1 MRNLLFIIVLTYLTV
16 SFKSIEKHSSDNN
29 LEDFTNVGLDKI
41 EYNLAQ
47 KFIINFNNNSPF
59 PNQINGFCIP
69 KSFFKDIPN
78 DNDDEGVEF
87 IFGTTKNGITLLMKP
102 AKYNGGVPKFDNT
115 NVWSSSIKESK
126 NIKEL
131 SNNVSFIKKKDNYVL
146 LEKAI
151 NNYEMIYCSQPS
163 QMRSFFVGKNLLHKI
178 IYPDNT
184 ASRSGIKIFLAKIDN
199 SNGNINAI
207 FQADNNEK
215 PPYILK
221 KSGDSQIYA
230 CIFEG
235 FRTSNQN
242 VAGNGDDLSSTIKPC
257 PKYCGN

>member
-1 MRNLLFIIVLTYLTV
+1 MRKMLFIIVVTYLTV
-16 SFKSIEKHSSDNN
+16 SFKSIEKQSSNNN

-41 EYNLAQ
+41 EYDLAK
-47 KFIINFNNNSPF
+47 KFIDNFNNNSPF

-78 DNDDEGVEF
+78 KNDDEGVEF
-87 IFGTTKNGITLLMKP
+87 IFGTTKNGITLIMKP
-102 AKYNGGVPKFDNT
+102 ARFNYESIKFDNT

-126 NIKEL
+126 NIEEL
-131 SNNVSFIKKKDNYVL
+131 SNNVSFIKKKDNYIL
-146 LEKAI
+146 LENAKK
-151 NNYEMIYCSQPS
+151 NYEMTYCSQTT

-178 IYPDNT
+178 IYPDNKS
-184 ASRSGIKIFLAKIDN
+184 SRTGIKIFLAKIDN
-199 SNGNINAI
+199 SNGNIDAI
-207 FQADNNEK
+207 FQADDNEK
-215 PPYILK
+215 PPYILNR
-221 KSGDSQIYA
+221 SSDSQIYS

-242 VAGNGDDLSSTIKPC
+242 VAGDDQNSTIKPC